1 MVETDNNGLP
11 QLNFPAF
18 SFRVSRAGGSVRI
31 WDALRGQWLVLTP
44 EEWVRQHLIMFLVEH
59 CAAPPGM
66 IRQECPVSIQGTS
79 QRADVVVWGRDGKA
93 MMLAECKAP
102 DVDID
107 AAVFRQAIRYNSI
120 LKARYILVTNGL
132 KHFLR
137 ERSASGQYTPLSHI
151 PNMGE

>member
-1 MVETDNNGLP
+1 MNGLL

-18 SFRVSRAGGSVRI
+18 RFRVSTFGEGLRI
-31 WDALRGQWLVLTP
+31 WDVLRGQWLVLTP

-59 CAAPPGM
+59 CAAPRTM

-93 MMLAECKAP
+93 LLLAECKAP

-107 AAVFRQAIRYNSI
+107 AAVFRQAVRYNAV
-120 LKARYILVTNGL
+120 LGARYILVTNGL
-132 KHFLR
+132 KHFVH
-137 ERSASGQYTPLSHI
+137 ERLHTGQYTPLTQI
-151 PNMGE
+151 PNLDIT